1 MPVSMTLDAGD
12 PGVLELFAEPR
23 TLRTWE
29 FIRISK
35 SAATISDLV
44 AAIGTE
50 RAEVHRQVDSLV
62 AQGLLRV
69 LRARK
74 PRREFGYRATCD
86 QIIVSFDDH
95 DEEVVA
101 RLIATGD
108 AVDRDYID
116 CVERHADPEFHSQA
130 GFRFRMS
137 GMYQLSQEELA
148 ELRRRV
154 LAVVSFLNMP
164 KKGGQK
170 SKLGSTGA
178 DEPQGCN
185 QAISITLD
193 PLVGGLI
200 PSPTIITSPR
210 SKLDQWDG
218 SKADAA
224 GLPGLTP
231 REREVA
237 LALADGLSRAQVADR
252 LQLSVHTIST
262 FARRAYRKL
271 GVTSQAEL
279 TARLTGHDREV
290 PGDSTSEPF
299 WQARE

>member
-1 MPVSMTLDAGD
+1 
-12 PGVLELFAEPR
+12 
-23 TLRTWE
+23 
-29 FIRISK
+29 
-35 SAATISDLV
+35 
-44 AAIGTE
+44 
-50 RAEVHRQVDSLV
+50 
-62 AQGLLRV
+62 
-69 LRARK
+69 
-74 PRREFGYRATCD
+74 
-86 QIIVSFDDH
+86 
-95 DEEVVA
+95 
-101 RLIATGD
+101 
-108 AVDRDYID
+108 
-116 CVERHADPEFHSQA
+116 
-130 GFRFRMS
+130 MS

-164 KKGGQK
+164 KKGGQE
-170 SKLGSTGA
+170 SKLGSKGA